1 MIVTECN
8 ADIMHTWL
16 YQRCKVMIDF
26 CMDDTAYEDA
36 AHDYLLAKASR
47 VCVTAAAESYHH

>member
-1 MIVTECN
+1 
-8 ADIMHTWL
+8 
-16 YQRCKVMIDF
+16 
-26 CMDDTAYEDA
+26 MDDTAYEDA